1 MAKRAHA
8 FKGFASS
15 YNVEI
20 FYYFDPELQF
30 KDIGSTSKSKLIN
43 LLSKSR
49 GFKSVT
55 TLVLVFKKIET
66 EKKTKYDIFLSQLK
80 SRKSYQWK

>member
-20 FYYFDPELQF
+20 LYYFDPELQF
-30 KDIGSTSKSKLIN
+30 KDTESKIKSKLIN

-55 TLVLVFKKIET
+55 TLVFVFKKIET
-66 EKKTKYDIFLSQLK
+66 EDKTKYDIFLLQLK
-80 SRKSYQWK
+80 SRNCYQCK